1 MGGRRRKMGG
11 RRQKMGERRRKMG
24 GRRREMRRGLG
35 LERGKTGEST
45 KIFTK
50 TSPPCMGKLSQI
62 GKKQEMGPY
71 TGIGFCI
78 KIEGTG

>member
-1 MGGRRRKMGG
+1 MGGRGRKMDG

-62 GKKQEMGPY
+62 GKNRRWGLTRGSVFVLK
-71 TGIGFCI
+71 
-78 KIEGTG
+78 

>member
-1 MGGRRRKMGG
+1 MDG
-11 RRQKMGERRRKMG
+11 RRQKIGERRRKMG

-50 TSPPCMGKLSQI
+50 VPPPCMGKLSQI